1 MSSRFVLAGFL
12 VLAAAAAAAH
22 QHGAAPARLEHTPKA
37 FAVERALPPP
47 PRDVTELRFG
57 DIFKTPVG
65 PRGLEAGEGLAAL
78 DGKRVRLVGY
88 MVQQEQ
94 PGAGVF
100 VLSPLP
106 LTLGDADEGLADEMP
121 PTALLVQLPEN
132 TRFSPAHMPG
142 LIQVTGRLHVGRVE
156 NDAIPGRTFP
166 ARVELD
172 PRLAKVLAKANK

>member
-1 MSSRFVLAGFL
+1 MSSRFFLAGFF
-12 VLAAAAAAAH
+12 VLAAAVASAH
-22 QHGAAPARLEHTPKA
+22 QHGAAPARLSRAPTA

-47 PRDVTELRFG
+47 PRDVAELRFG

-65 PRGLEAGEGLAAL
+65 PLGLEAGERLAAL

-94 PGAGVF
+94 PGSGAF

-106 LTLGDADEGLADEMP
+106 LTLGSADEGLADEMP
-121 PTALLVQLPEN
+121 PTALLVQLPDK
-132 TRFSPAHMPG
+132 TAFVPAHMPG
-142 LIQVTGRLHVGRVE
+142 LIQVTGRLQVGRVE
-156 NDAIPGRTFP
+156 SAAIPGRVFP

>member
-1 MSSRFVLAGFL
+1 MSSRYVLAGFL

-22 QHGAAPARLEHTPKA
+22 QVSAPSRLSQAPKA
-37 FAVERALPPP
+37 FVVERALPPP
-47 PRDVTELRFG
+47 PRDVAELRFG

-65 PRGLEAGEGLAAL
+65 PLGLEAGARLAEL

-94 PGAGVF
+94 PGTGAF

-106 LTLGDADEGLADEMP
+106 LTLGSADEGLADEMP
-121 PTALLVQLPEN
+121 PTALLVQLPESA
-132 TRFSPAHMPG
+132 RFSPAHMPG
-142 LIQVTGRLHVGRVE
+142 LIQVTGRLQVGRVE
-156 NDAIPGRTFP
+156 SAAIPGRVFP

>member
-22 QHGAAPARLEHTPKA
+22 QSGAPSRLQRTPAA
-37 FAVERALPPP
+37 FAVERTLPPP
-47 PRDVTELRFG
+47 PREVAELRFG

-65 PRGLEAGEGLAAL
+65 PQGLEAGERLAEL

-94 PGAGVF
+94 PGTGTF

-106 LTLGDADEGLADEMP
+106 LTLGGADEGLADEMP
-121 PTALLVQLPEN
+121 PTALLVQLPESA
-132 TRFSPAHMPG
+132 RFSPAHMPG
-142 LIQVTGRLHVGRVE
+142 LIQITGRLQVGRVE
-156 NDAIPGRTFP
+156 SAAIPGRVFP

>member
-1 MSSRFVLAGFL
+1 MSSRLILAGLF

-22 QHGAAPARLEHTPKA
+22 QPAAAPVRLQRAPAA
-37 FAVERALPPP
+37 FAVERTLPPP
-47 PRDVTELRFG
+47 PRDVSELRFG

-65 PRGLEAGEGLAAL
+65 PLGLEAGPRLAEL
-78 DGKRVRLVGY
+78 DGRRVRLVGY

-94 PGAGVF
+94 PGSGAF

-106 LTLGDADEGLADEMP
+106 LTLGGADEGLADEMP
-121 PTALLVQLPEN
+121 PAALLVQLPESA
-132 TRFSPAHMPG
+132 RFSPAYMPG
-142 LIQVTGRLHVGRVE
+142 LIQVTGRLQVGRIE
-156 NDAIPGRTFP
+156 SAAIPGRVFP